1 MLIGVLG
8 GGQLGQMIGLAGL
21 AMGLRFRFLDPSDE
35 ACAAAVGE
43 LHVGSYA
50 DSAAIDRF
58 VQNLDAATFEFEN
71 VPVSALHQIASRR
84 PTYPSAKS
92 LEVGQDRGKEKAL
105 FASVGLDVPRYV
117 LSRTPAQLESAM
129 EALGLPVVV
138 KTVREGYD
146 GKGQRVV
153 RDEASMRSAIEALGN
168 AEVIVERMVSFRRE
182 VSLIGVRSVTGEMA
196 FYPLTENVHSA
207 GMLRVSTPR
216 ADDPLQPEAERVG
229 RAIMESL
236 GHVGVLAI
244 EFFVERDASGKE
256 RLLGNE
262 LAPRVHNSGHWTQDA
277 SETSQFENHLR
288 AILGWPLGRTSLTRA
303 CVMVNMIGRVPG
315 REELL
320 EVRDARAW
328 PRIHVY
334 GKASRAGRKVGH
346 VNVVGESLS
355 AVESLVTALRAATL
369 RAEAKV

>member
-8 GGQLGQMIGLAGL
+8 GGQLGQMIALAGL
-21 AMGLRFRFLDPSDE
+21 PMGLRFRFLDPSAE
-35 ACAAAVGE
+35 ACAAAAGE
-43 LHVGSYA
+43 LHVGSFT

-58 VQNLDAATFEFEN
+58 VQNLDAVTFEFEN
-71 VPVSALHQIASRR
+71 VPASAVHHAASCR
-84 PTYPSAKS
+84 PTHPSARS

-117 LSRTPAQLESAM
+117 LSRTTEHLDSAIES
-129 EALGLPVVV
+129 LGFPVVV

-153 RDEASMRSAIEALGN
+153 RDEASKRSAIEAMGSV
-168 AEVIVERMVSFRRE
+168 EVIVEDLVAFHRE

-196 FYPLTENVHSA
+196 FYPLTENVHQS

-229 RAIMESL
+229 RAILESL

-244 EFFVERDASGKE
+244 EFFVERDANGKE

-288 AILGWPLGRTSLTRA
+288 AILGWPLGRTSLTRT
-303 CVMVNMIGRVPG
+303 CVMVNMVGRVPG
-315 REELL
+315 REDLL
-320 EVRDARAW
+320 GVGGARAW

-334 GKASRAGRKVGH
+334 GKSSRAGRKVGH
-346 VNVVGESLS
+346 VNVVGESLP
-355 AVESLVTALRAATL
+355 AVESLVTSLRAVTL
-369 RAEAKV
+369 RAEAMA